1 MHLAYW
7 RKKEAPREAREE
19 LQRGEQEGS
28 RQRGVKK
35 GTHSVC
41 LEGYCKDLALTSSDG
56 HHGRIWRKD
65 LSQFM
70 VFFFLNLMLAM
81 TFFFF
86 F

>member
-1 MHLAYW
+1 MGLWRKRGCKGPEAGVHLAYW

-41 LEGYCKDLALTSSDG
+41 LEGYCKDVALTSSEMG
-56 HHGRIWRKD
+56 TMGGFGGR
-65 LSQFM
+65 
-70 VFFFLNLMLAM
+70 
-81 TFFFF
+81 T
-86 F
+86 